1 MINKVIIGKNG
12 IISIISCL
20 LLCLILDYN
29 VVGFNHNHI
38 MHGHHSK
45 HRCYAGIKS
54 SIIYIT
60 SYSSLWYEKMELRN
74 SMSSTKWENTL
85 FQESEEEQQ
94 NLPYII
100 VYHEE
105 DIPDIRGTCK
115 IDMRKE
121 ILWLEYELHNKDSG
135 LNKYYYISDYHEP
148 NNPDPKVGDPID
160 GHILLH
166 KVAAINHAIHSSKE
180 GTLVMWVDTDV
191 SFRKQLPQSIIDWL
205 RDRDMSYIPMHLG
218 PTENWESYNVEKN
231 ADLQKL
237 MLQEWWIIE
246 SGLVVFTVNE
256 RSKAL
261 VSKAVEMYRGG
272 MYFLA
277 KACFNNA
284 PFCKLERVRK
294 NIYLNDIFVFSLLL
308 QSDCHQDQFFNV
320 GLKHGWFAMRGLPP
334 FGIFNRTWGN
344 HHYTPNFNPVHDNNS
359 VVANF
364 HIDEYIFHHFAYHDT
379 GAFSM
384 KLNRTANTNN
394 TWRTIQSVGDK
405 TKSLFYHVLLK

>member
-1 MINKVIIGKNG
+1 MLKNVYICL
-12 IISIISCL
+12 IISIIINFNVFC
-20 LLCLILDYN
+20 YN
-29 VVGFNHNHI
+29 HHHH
-38 MHGHHSK
+38 HGK
-45 HRCYAGIKS
+45 HRCFAGIQPS
-54 SIIYIT
+54 VIYIT
-60 SYSSLWYEKMELRN
+60 SYSYQWYQKMELRN
-74 SMSSTKWENTL
+74 KNSSVQWENTI
-85 FQESEEEQQ
+85 FEESSEEIM

-121 ILWLEYELHNKDSG
+121 ILWLEYELQNQDSG
-135 LNKYYYISDYHEP
+135 LNKYYNISDYHEP
-148 NNPDPKVGDPID
+148 TNPDPKVGDTID
-160 GHILLH
+160 GHVLLH
-166 KVAAINHAIHSSKE
+166 KVAAINHAVHSSKHDS
-180 GTLVMWVDTDV
+180 LVMWVDTDV
-191 SFRKQLPQSIIDWL
+191 SFRKQLPASVINWL
-205 RDRDMSYIPMHLG
+205 KDRDISYIPMYLG
-218 PTENWESYNVEKN
+218 PTENWDNYNVEKE
-231 ADLQKL
+231 ADLKKL

-246 SGLVVFTVNE
+246 SGLVAFSVNE
-256 RSKAL
+256 RSKAF

-294 NIYLNDIFVFSLLL
+294 NVFLNDIFVFSLLL
-308 QSDCHQDQFFNV
+308 QSDCHQDQFFYV

-344 HHYTPNFNPVHDNNS
+344 HHYTPNFSPVRDNNS
-359 VVANF
+359 VIANF

-384 KLNRTANTNN
+384 TMKINRANDKTS
-394 TWRTIQSVGDK
+394 TWRIIQNVGDK
-405 TKSLFYHVLLK
+405 TQSLFYHVILK